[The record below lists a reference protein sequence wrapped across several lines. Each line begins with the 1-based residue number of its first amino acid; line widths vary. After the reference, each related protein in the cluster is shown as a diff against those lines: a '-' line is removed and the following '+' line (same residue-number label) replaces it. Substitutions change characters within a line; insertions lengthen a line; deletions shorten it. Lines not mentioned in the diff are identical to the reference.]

1 MIFEY
6 ALDPNIVAKA
16 HDLRDARFLLDNFGM
31 AAGRIVAR
39 FPGRWNRLV
48 FEAFDSDPS
57 MRSQDMRRKRIEELV
72 TQLTLIHTKRP
83 GNNWTEEEGWIGNA
97 IREHNREPFQM
108 VLVAEKNSSQSNVH
122 TIEEIE
128 SDPPEEWETPH
139 TKEVRKSASEMAS
152 AIASMLRMAKS
163 IWFVDPYFRA
173 QKPGFRRPLR
183 EFLKHTCDERNP
195 EIQIHVRL
203 KDENN
208 PLTEE
213 EWTDIKRDA
222 LTHLP
227 NIIPR
232 GQSITLRCWTER
244 EDGETLHNRYILTDV
259 GSIVFPYGLGEGAGT
274 GFTDTLARLD
284 VDSHHERLRKY
295 DASSP
300 AFDLAGEVVIVGTA
314 DD

>member
-1 MIFEY
+1 MHFEY

-16 HDLRDARFLLDNFGM
+16 RDLRDARFLLRNFGM

-48 FEAFDSDPS
+48 FEAFDADPA
-57 MRSQDMRRKRIEELV
+57 MRSQDMRRKRVEELV

-83 GNNWTEEEGWIGNA
+83 GNSWNEEEGWIENA

-108 VLVAEKNSSQSNVH
+108 VLVAEKDSNQSNVH
-122 TIEEIE
+122 SIEEIE
-128 SDPPEEWETPH
+128 ADPPEEWEAPH
-139 TKEVRKSASEMAS
+139 TKEVRKTAPEMAS

-173 QKPGFRRPLR
+173 QKPEFHLPLK
-183 EFLKHTCDERNP
+183 EFLKHTSAVRKP

-203 KDENN
+203 KDDNN

-213 EWTDIKRDA
+213 WADIKGQSRK
-222 LTHLP
+222 HLP

-244 EDGETLHNRYILTDV
+244 EDGESLHNRYILTDV
-259 GSIVFPYGLGEGAGT
+259 GSIVFPYGLAEGT
-274 GFTDTLARLD
+274 GPGSTDTLARLD
-284 VDSHHERLRKY
+284 VDSHQERLRKY
-295 DASSP
+295 DVSNP
-300 AFDLAGEVVIVGTA
+300 AFDLAGEVVIEGTA
-314 DD
+314 ED